1 MGPKQQIEARLC
13 VGKSTPRT
21 PRITLAN
28 LYGILGVG
36 PSSYPSPP
44 GLLRMPGS
52 DWGVLGNY
60 LIGLGINK
68 QVRQLERLLAR
79 H

>member
-13 VGKSTPRT
+13 VGKSTPRAR
-21 PRITLAN
+21 RITFEIFMESWGWDQLP
-28 LYGILGVG
+28 L
-36 PSSYPSPP
+36 PP

-60 LIGLGINK
+60 LIGPGINK